1 LHNLFS
7 NHFLFNYTILE
18 RGEGMQIKLYELR
31 KEAGLT
37 QAQMAEKLNISE
49 TTYRSKELGQ
59 TDFKLS
65 EMFKIANFFQKNIG
79 DIFSETTS
87 RNVNK
92 RA

>member
-1 LHNLFS
+1 
-7 NHFLFNYTILE
+7 
-18 RGEGMQIKLYELR
+18 MQIKLYELR

-37 QAQMAEKLNISE
+37 QAQMAEKIGISE
-49 TTYRSKELGQ
+49 TAYRSKELGQ

-87 RNVNK
+87 RNVNN